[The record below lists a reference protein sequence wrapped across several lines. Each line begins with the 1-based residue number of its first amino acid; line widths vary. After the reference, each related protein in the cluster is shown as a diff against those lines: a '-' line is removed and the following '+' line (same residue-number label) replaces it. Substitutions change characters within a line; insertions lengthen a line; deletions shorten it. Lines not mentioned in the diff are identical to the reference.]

1 MAGVMLA
8 LFLAS
13 LDQTIV
19 GTALPRIVT
28 DLGGFSQFTWV
39 LTSYLVAAT
48 VTVLIAGKLSDLF
61 GRKWLLTGAIVVF
74 IIGSVLCG
82 LSATMAQLIIFRGIQ
97 GIGAGA
103 IMGLSF
109 IIIGDLFSPA
119 ERGKYAGYLSGV
131 FGLSSIIGP
140 TLGGYLTD
148 TLS

>member
-61 GRKWLLTGAIVVF
+61 GRQNK
-74 IIGSVLCG
+74 
-82 LSATMAQLIIFRGIQ
+82 
-97 GIGAGA
+97 
-103 IMGLSF
+103 
-109 IIIGDLFSPA
+109 
-119 ERGKYAGYLSGV
+119 
-131 FGLSSIIGP
+131 
-140 TLGGYLTD
+140 
-148 TLS
+148 